1 MPCVTTFV
9 KMRAAAG
16 VCLLLVL
23 LGIACQ
29 GNGPSTPSDY
39 FSELNDL
46 SASFY
51 ADSDLVGRE
60 FAEAVEGEDSVQGQ
74 AAAFGVMS
82 EEFARLYPEFAND
95 LRGLQPPESVRG
107 IHETLVVEAKALGED
122 SYPTALKLLEDVET
136 EADMRS
142 LIESVFVEGPASR
155 LNDACNS
162 MQRAADDGGFDLD
175 LLKHL
180 DCF

>member
-1 MPCVTTFV
+1 
-9 KMRAAAG
+9 
-16 VCLLLVL
+16 
-23 LGIACQ
+23 
-29 GNGPSTPSDY
+29 
-39 FSELNDL
+39 DL
-46 SASFY
+46 
-51 ADSDLVGRE
+51 E
-60 FAEAVEGEDSVQGQ
+60 
-74 AAAFGVMS
+74 
-82 EEFARLYPEFAND
+82 
-95 LRGLQPPESVRG
+95 PPESVRG
-107 IHETLVVEAKALGED
+107 IHDALVTEAKALGED
-122 SYPTALKLLEDVET
+122 SHPTALKLLEDVET

>member
-23 LGIACQ
+23 LGIACR
-29 GNGPSTPSDY
+29 GNDPSTPADY
-39 FSELNDL
+39 FFELDEL
-46 SASFY
+46 AASFY
-51 ADSDLVGRE
+51 ADSDLVGKE
-60 FAEAVEGEDSVQGQ
+60 FAEAVEDDDSVQGQ
-74 AAAFGVMS
+74 AAAFGVMF
-82 EEFARLYPEFAND
+82 EELARLYPKFAND

-107 IHETLVVEAKALGED
+107 IHDSLVAEAEELGQD
-122 SYPTALKLLEDVET
+122 SYPAALKLLEDVET

-175 LLKHL
+175 LL
-180 DCF
+180 